1 MPIAIT
7 RPVSDSLGQCELT
20 HLARTPIDVELARA
34 QHGAYERVLAG
45 LGCRIERL
53 PAEHGLPDAVFVEDT
68 AIVLDELALIAR
80 PGAPSRRPEV
90 SSAAE
95 ALARYRDLVHVKAP
109 GTLDGGDVLRVGRTI
124 YVGLSLRSNQ
134 AAVEQMAALL
144 APLGY
149 RVQGV
154 AVTGCLHLKSAV
166 TQVAPE
172 TLLIRREWVDAD
184 AFERQAL
191 IDVDPGE
198 PYAANTLLIGDS
210 VIYAAAYPRTQAR
223 LEAYGIDVHA
233 VDVSELAKA
242 EGAVTCCSLVLGG
255 RPGSAVVG

>member
-7 RPVSDSLGQCELT
+7 RPVSDSLVRCELT
-20 HLARTPIDVELARA
+20 HLARTPIDVERARA
-34 QHGAYERVLAG
+34 QHGAYERALAG

-53 PAEHGLPDAVFVEDT
+53 PAEHELPDAVFVEDT

-90 SSAAE
+90 PSAAE
-95 ALARYRDLVHVKAP
+95 ALARYRDLVHVEAP

-124 YVGLSLRSNQ
+124 YVGLSLRSNR
-134 AAVEQMAALL
+134 AVVDQMADLL
-144 APLGY
+144 SPLGY
-149 RVQGV
+149 AVLGV

-172 TLLIRREWVDAD
+172 TLLIQREWVA
-184 AFERQAL
+184 ARQFGGMAL

-198 PYAANTLLIGDS
+198 PYAANALLIGDS

-223 LEAYGIDVHA
+223 LEAHGIDVHA

-242 EGAVTCCSLVLGG
+242 EGAVTCCSLILNDGAIGG
-255 RPGSAVVG
+255 

>member
-7 RPVSDSLGQCELT
+7 RPVSDSLVRCELT
-20 HLARTPIDVELARA
+20 HLARTSIDVERARA
-34 QHGAYERVLAG
+34 QHAAYERTLAD
-45 LGCRIERL
+45 LGCQIERL
-53 PAEHGLPDAVFVEDT
+53 PAEHDLPDAVFVEDT
-68 AIVLDELALIAR
+68 AVVLDELALIAH

-90 SSAAE
+90 PSAAE
-95 ALARYRDLVHVKAP
+95 ALARYRNLVYVKAP
-109 GTLDGGDVLRVGRTI
+109 GTFDGGDVLRVGRTI
-124 YVGLSLRSNQ
+124 YVGLSQRSNR

-149 RVQGV
+149 TVLGV

-172 TLLIRREWVDAD
+172 TLLIQRKWVDAK
-184 AFERQAL
+184 AFAHQAL

-198 PYAANTLLIGDS
+198 PYAANALLIGDA
-210 VIYAAAYPRTQAR
+210 VIYATAYPRTQAR
-223 LEAYGIDVHA
+223 LDAHGIDVHT

-242 EGAVTCCSLVLGG
+242 EGAVTCCSLILNEGAVGG
-255 RPGSAVVG
+255 